1 MVDFDLDAWLS
12 PLSEPAPCGAD
23 LEYDPAFLA
32 LEEAARR
39 KPEQQFGETLIP
51 AQEPDWRVVDEQ
63 ARALLA
69 RTRDLRVLMPWL
81 RARTRLHGLR
91 GFAATLP
98 LAHVWLDRYWDHVHP
113 LLDAEDHNDPTMRLN
128 ALAPLAD
135 PTTVIA
141 DLRAAMLSGVRA
153 GLRVR
158 DLELAAGKQQPEGG
172 ETVPSLDGVLQAL
185 RAAEAEQA
193 GLLQAVRG
201 SHAALVGIDELIT
214 QRAGATGPDLRPLR
228 QVTQVLAEYAAQAAG
243 GAEAPAA
250 VGSTAAVDTPAAAGH
265 AGAAGPLRSREDA
278 IRMLGQACE
287 WIERNEPSNP
297 APLLIRRAQ
306 RLMSK
311 NFMEIIRDLIPD
323 GIEQVTRIAGVTKE
337 GE

>member
-1 MVDFDLDAWLS
+1 MADLDVDAWLS
-12 PLSEPAPCGAD
+12 PLSEQAPCGAD

-32 LEEAARR
+32 LEEAARG
-39 KPEQQFGETLIP
+39 KPEQQFGDTLIP

-98 LAHVWLDRYWDHVHP
+98 LAHAWLDRHWDQVHP
-113 LLDAEDHNDPTMRLN
+113 LLDADDHNDPTMRLN

-141 DLRAAMLSGVRA
+141 DLRAAALGRGRV

-158 DLELAAGKQQPEGG
+158 DVELATGKQQPEAG

-185 RAAEAEQA
+185 RAAEAEEP

-201 SHAALVGIDELIT
+201 SHAALVGIDELIA
-214 QRAGATGPDLRPLR
+214 QRAGTAGPDLRPLR
-228 QVTQVLAEYAAQAAG
+228 QVTQVLAECAAQADGAASVVAAAAAT
-243 GAEAPAA
+243 AEAAAPA
-250 VGSTAAVDTPAAAGH
+250 TAGPSGTT
-265 AGAAGPLRSREDA
+265 GPLRSREDA
-278 IRMLGQACE
+278 IRMLEKACE

-323 GIEQVTRIAGVTKE
+323 GIDQVTRIAGVTE
-337 GE
+337 E